1 MWWLGSVE
9 PTSRSQALN
18 QALTRAPVAAICS
31 RRPGLFAD
39 STSRA
44 HRHSVNARS
53 SEVPARTNVARTR
66 PSSAGVV
73 GTTVIACSSK
83 FCRSRSANRSTI
95 AANSASRV
103 GK

>member
-1 MWWLGSVE
+1 
-9 PTSRSQALN
+9 
-18 QALTRAPVAAICS
+18 
-31 RRPGLFAD
+31 LFAD

-53 SEVPARTNVARTR
+53 FVVPSRTNVASAR

-73 GTTVIACSSK
+73 GTTVIARSSK
-83 FCRSRSANRSTI
+83 FCRSHSANRSTI

-103 GK
+103 EK